1 VKFQLTITI
10 DDWLVVSTPLKNMK
24 VSWYDYSE
32 YMENKKM
39 FQATNNQDVNEP
51 FMNLIWLVAWNIF
64 LFSIYS
70 E

>member
-10 DDWLVVSTPLKNMK
+10 DDWLVVSTPLKIMK

-39 FQATNNQDVNEP
+39 FQATNQMR
-51 FMNLIWLVAWNIF
+51 FMKGSF
-64 LFSIYS
+64 TS
-70 E
+70 